1 MGITLKSSLLNS
13 KIFTDWDFKAKNSN
27 SFITDGAKSGAERPS
42 NAFNFGNAIAA
53 GETIAASKIVE
64 FINALNEEINTRSSF
79 FENVSQYPKPAQVSL
94 IPHSVGK
101 VIYSN
106 HYNLIRNTLSTYVGD
121 NINMSELANNDD
133 FKKILNNQANFYFS
147 YKQYFGR
154 LVYKCKSMNVDGNVI
169 NFEFEQIYNW
179 WNLTD
184 EFNSAESK
192 INQDWAPQL
201 KTIFKNIKDST
212 KEKIVIGIADIGS
225 LDIKWF
231 NNVKLEPNC
240 SFTETS
246 EDYNADKKLQKRVT
260 RKISLKLRIDS
271 EIEFKMQES
280 LTNAIITAERINK
293 YRDYL
298 NRLRVA
304 CLCDCNYCTCDCNYC
319 TCDCNYCTC
328 DCNYCTCDCN
338 YCTCDCNNATCPTNA
353 EYSDSVNTWYDYLY
367 SCSCN
372 VNSYWCG
379 GHGEYGGTINEQNYG
394 KSSPDANNQYATHTE
409 VCSCNVDAQWDRK
422 ITGKAIWEKSIH
434 GQIDNNPGDIDNQSS
449 YTNKQVC
456 TCDTNAIIQEN
467 CATNQNIAYV
477 FKNENGVNVSVKT
490 CVCDVNKDRQVICQ
504 AHSDFKTVQDSTQFP
519 KP

>member
-13 KIFTDWDFKAKNSN
+13 KIFTDWDFKAKNRYK
-27 SFITDGAKSGAERPS
+27 FVTDGVESGSERPT
-42 NAFNFGNAIAA
+42 NYFNFGIRISQ
-53 GETIAASKIVE
+53 GETITASKIVE
-64 FINALNEEINTRSSF
+64 FINALNEEINARSSF
-79 FENVSQYPKPAQVSL
+79 FENVSQYPKPAQVSP
-94 IPHSVGK
+94 IPHSTGK

-121 NINMSELANNDD
+121 NINMSELANNED
-133 FKKILNNQANFYFS
+133 FKKVLNNQANFYFNFKS
-147 YKQYFGR
+147 MFAR
-154 LVYKCKSMNVDGNVI
+154 LPFKCKSMNVDGNII
-169 NFEFEQIYNW
+169 NFEFEQVYNW

-184 EFNSAESK
+184 EYSEPNSQL
-192 INQDWAPQL
+192 NQVWLPDF
-201 KTIFKNIKDST
+201 KMIFKNVREFE
-212 KEKIVIGIADIGS
+212 KEKVVVGIADIGS

-231 NNVKLEPNC
+231 NNVQMEPQGC
-240 SFTETS
+240 SFDEIV

-319 TCDCNYCTC
+319 TCDCN
-328 DCNYCTCDCN
+328 
-338 YCTCDCNNATCPTNA
+338 NATCPTNA

-379 GHGEYGGTINEQNYG
+379 GHGEYGGTINEQRYG

-422 ITGKAIWEKSIH
+422 ITGQAIWEKSIH

-456 TCDTNAIIQEN
+456 TCDTNAIIQEK

-490 CVCDVNKDRQVICQ
+490 CVCDVNKDRQVVCQ
-504 AHSDFKTVQDSTQFP
+504 VHSDFKTVQDSTQFP

>member
-13 KIFTDWDFKAKNSN
+13 KIFTDWDFKAKNRYK
-27 SFITDGAKSGAERPS
+27 FVTDGVESGSERS
-42 NAFNFGNAIAA
+42 TNYFNFGIRIVQ
-53 GETIAASKIVE
+53 GETITASKIVE
-64 FINALNEEINTRSSF
+64 FINALNEEINARSSF
-79 FENVSQYPKPAQVSL
+79 FENVSQYPKPAQVSP
-94 IPHSVGK
+94 IPHSTGK

-121 NINMSELANNDD
+121 NINMSELANNED
-133 FKKILNNQANFYFS
+133 FKKVLNNQANFYFS
-147 YKQYFGR
+147 FKSMFAR
-154 LVYKCKSMNVDGNVI
+154 LPFKCKSMNVDENVI
-169 NFEFEQIYNW
+169 NFEFEQTYNW
-179 WNLTD
+179 WNLT
-184 EFNSAESK
+184 EEYNEPNSQL
-192 INQDWAPQL
+192 NQVWLPDF
-201 KTIFKNIKDST
+201 KMIFKNVREFE
-212 KEKIVIGIADIGS
+212 KEKVVVGIADIGS

-231 NNVKLEPNC
+231 NNVKMEPQGC
-240 SFTETS
+240 SFDEIV
-246 EDYNADKKLQKRVT
+246 EDYNADKKLQKRVI

-328 DCNYCTCDCN
+328 DCN
-338 YCTCDCNNATCPTNA
+338 NATCPTNA

-372 VNSYWCG
+372 V
-379 GHGEYGGTINEQNYG
+379 
-394 KSSPDANNQYATHTE
+394 
-409 VCSCNVDAQWDRK
+409 DAQWDRK
-422 ITGKAIWEKSIH
+422 ITGQAIWEKSIH

-456 TCDTNAIIQEN
+456 TCDTNAIIQEK

-490 CVCDVNKDRQVICQ
+490 CVCDMNKDRQVVCQ
-504 AHSDFKTVQDSTQFP
+504 VHSDYKTVQDSTQFP

>member
-13 KIFTDWDFKAKNSN
+13 KIFTDWDFKAKNRYK
-27 SFITDGAKSGAERPS
+27 FITDGVESGSERPT
-42 NAFNFGNAIAA
+42 NYFNFGNAIAT

-64 FINALNEEINTRSSF
+64 FINAVNEEINARSSF
-79 FENVSQYPKPAQVSL
+79 FGNVNQYPKPAQVSL

-106 HYNLIRNTLSTYVGD
+106 HYNLIRNTLSAYVGD

-133 FKKILNNQANFYFS
+133 FKKVLNNQANFYFS
-147 YKQYFGR
+147 FKVYFAR
-154 LVYKCKSMNVDGNVI
+154 LPFKCKSMNVDGNII

-179 WNLTD
+179 WNITD
-184 EFNSAESK
+184 EYNEPNSQL
-192 INQDWAPQL
+192 NQVWLPDF
-201 KTIFKNIKDST
+201 KMIFKNVREFE
-212 KEKIVIGIADIGS
+212 KEKVVVGIADIGS

-231 NNVKLEPNC
+231 NNVKMEPQGC
-240 SFTETS
+240 SFDEIV

-293 YRDYL
+293 YRNYL

-304 CLCDCNYCTCDCNYC
+304 CL
-319 TCDCNYCTC
+319 
-328 DCNYCTCDCN
+328 CDCN

-379 GHGEYGGTINEQNYG
+379 EHGEYGGTINEQNYG

-422 ITGKAIWEKSIH
+422 ITGQAIWEKSIH

-456 TCDTNAIIQEN
+456 TCDTNAIIQEK

-490 CVCDVNKDRQVICQ
+490 CVCDVNKDRQVVCQ
-504 AHSDFKTVQDSTQFP
+504 VHSDFKTVQDSTQFP

>member
-13 KIFTDWDFKAKNSN
+13 KIFTDWDFKAKNRYK
-27 SFITDGAKSGAERPS
+27 FVADGVESGSERPT
-42 NAFNFGNAIAA
+42 NYFNFGIRISQ
-53 GETIAASKIVE
+53 GETITASKIVE

-79 FENVSQYPKPAQVSL
+79 FENVNQYPKPTQVSL
-94 IPHSVGK
+94 IPHSAGK

-121 NINMSELANNDD
+121 NINMSELANNED
-133 FKKILNNQANFYFS
+133 FKKVLNNQANFYFNFKS
-147 YKQYFGR
+147 MFAR
-154 LVYKCKSMNVDGNVI
+154 LPFKCKSMNVDGNII
-169 NFEFEQIYNW
+169 NFEFEQVYNW

-184 EFNSAESK
+184 EYDGPNSK
-192 INQDWAPQL
+192 LNQVWLPDF
-201 KTIFKNIKDST
+201 KMIFKNVQEFE
-212 KEKIVIGIADIGS
+212 KEKVAVGIADIGS

-231 NNVKLEPNC
+231 NNVKMEPQGC
-240 SFTETS
+240 SFDEIV

-319 TCDCNYCTC
+319 TCDCN
-328 DCNYCTCDCN
+328 
-338 YCTCDCNNATCPTNA
+338 NATCPTNA

-379 GHGEYGGTINEQNYG
+379 GHGEYGGTINEQRYG

-409 VCSCNVDAQWDRK
+409 VCSCNVDVQWDRK
-422 ITGKAIWEKSIH
+422 ITGQAIWEKSIH

-456 TCDTNAIIQEN
+456 TCDTNAIIQEK

-490 CVCDVNKDRQVICQ
+490 CVCDVNKDRQVVCQ
-504 AHSDFKTVQDSTQFP
+504 VHSDYKTVQDSTQFP